1 MCNVKL
7 IDDYIDL
14 DLIQPLYIDEDGKHV
29 YLYLDQNEL
38 SKESIFTFRQKNAAK
53 HLEDQALQT
62 KPII

>member
-1 MCNVKL
+1 MCNLKL

-53 HLEDQALQT
+53 YGEDQALQT